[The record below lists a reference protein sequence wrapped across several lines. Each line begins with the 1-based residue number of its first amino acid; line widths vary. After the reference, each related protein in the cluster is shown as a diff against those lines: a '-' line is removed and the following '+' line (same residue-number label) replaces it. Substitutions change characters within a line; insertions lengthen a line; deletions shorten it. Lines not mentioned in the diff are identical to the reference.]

1 MSLALSRRNVSTE
14 KTAGETE
21 CLWSSGDSQTCC
33 RETVSIW
40 AWWRLIYSVFRNIQT
55 RSVHKNKTVHVNY
68 EGISY
73 SRTAAQLNCWQS
85 SSAQQNQ
92 QHLIRSFWSNK
103 LSRLLLKYIK
113 LHIIYLYS
121 DIWTYLTSVSSAD
134 RLDPV
139 VNHGVAS
146 LLIVQDHFQWD
157 PALSGVKGLI
167 SELKTELYNL
177 LQWHC
182 SLRA

>member
-1 MSLALSRRNVSTE
+1 MR
-14 KTAGETE
+14 
-21 CLWSSGDSQTCC
+21 SSMTTDNNTCHRIKKFC
-33 RETVSIW
+33 
-40 AWWRLIYSVFRNIQT
+40 WRSNPKSPGLLFGVFYTLEEQ
-55 RSVHKNKTVHVNY
+55 SFQH
-68 EGISY
+68 

-103 LSRLLLKYIK
+103 LSRLLLKYIN
-113 LHIIYLYS
+113 LHIMYLYS
-121 DIWTYLTSVSSAD
+121 DIWTCLTSVSSAD
-134 RLDPV
+134 GLDPV
-139 VNHGVAS
+139 VNHGAAS

-167 SELKTELYNL
+167 SELKTELHNL

>member
-1 MSLALSRRNVSTE
+1 MEINLQCVQKHSNQST
-14 KTAGETE
+14 K
-21 CLWSSGDSQTCC
+21 
-33 RETVSIW
+33 
-40 AWWRLIYSVFRNIQT
+40 T

-73 SRTAAQLNCWQS
+73 SGIAAQLNCWQS

-92 QHLIRSFWSNK
+92 QHLIWSFWSNK

-121 DIWTYLTSVSSAD
+121 DIWTCVTSVSSAD
-134 RLDPV
+134 SLDPV
-139 VNHGVAS
+139 VNHPAAS

-177 LQWHC
+177 LQWYC
-182 SLRA
+182 SLRV